1 MTYIEFFDRN
11 SVENICSCLV
21 GKPERVI
28 LVGGNRKILQKYSE
42 IYAEVLSAKGK
53 NVEFL
58 CRSVNRNSLE
68 STVKVFSE
76 IVESYENCIFDL
88 SGGDEIY
95 LAASGI
101 VCERYKE
108 KCISLHRFNIKSGIV
123 TEYDCD
129 GADVH
134 KGDLPELTVEENVRI
149 YGGTVINADSSYSS
163 ANITPSFAEDIDAM
177 WDICKKDVK
186 AWNAQVNFFESLES
200 KKRTGAAPLTV
211 SVSEKA
217 LSTITKKYYN
227 REIIK
232 DLLEKGLLKSFC
244 EKDGALELVYKNS
257 DVKKA
262 LTKAGLAL
270 ELKITLAASRCTE
283 KEKAVYSDVKNGV
296 QIDWDGKASSDGYD
310 TENEIDVMM
319 MSGVVPVFV
328 SCKNG
333 FVEIDELYKLSS
345 VALRFG
351 GRYAKK
357 VLVATA
363 LDKTGETAH
372 YFRQRAYDMNILLIE
387 NIQSMSENE
396 LSSVISGIAK
406 A

>member
-11 SVENICSCLV
+11 SIENICSSLV
-21 GKPERVI
+21 GDPERVI
-28 LVGGNRKILQKYSE
+28 LVGGNRKILQKYAE
-42 IYAEVLSAKGK
+42 IYREVLSEKGK
-53 NVEFL
+53 DVEFL

-108 KCISLHRFNIKSGIV
+108 KCISLHRFNMKSGNV

-134 KGDLPELTVEENVRI
+134 KGILPELTVEENIRI
-149 YGGTVINADSSYSS
+149 YGGRVINADSSYSS
-163 ANITPSFAEDIDAM
+163 ANISTSFAEDIDDM

-186 AWNAQVNFFESLES
+186 AWNAQVNFFEALES
-200 KKRTGAAPLTV
+200 KKRMGTEPLTV
-211 SVSEKA
+211 SVSENA
-217 LSTITKKYYN
+217 LSSITKKYYN

-232 DLLEKGLLKSFC
+232 DLVEKGLLKSFY
-244 EKDGALELVYKNS
+244 EKYGGLEIEYKNA

-270 ELKITLAASRCTE
+270 ELKITLVASRCAE
-283 KEKAVYSDVKNGV
+283 KGNKMYGDVKNGV
-296 QIDWDGKASSDGYD
+296 QIDWDGKSSDDGYD

-319 MSGVVPVFV
+319 MCGAVPVFV

-363 LDKTGETAH
+363 LDKSGETAH
-372 YFRQRAYDMNILLIE
+372 YFRQRANDMNILLIE

-396 LSSVISGIAK
+396 LIKVISGIVK